1 MSIKIYFTPTLWSI
15 SDWQTK
21 TFRKGFKFWG
31 LYLRWRIFNY
41 FPDVDGLKGHCSS
54 VQFTLYGHNLKR
66 LALSTEFSESICILW
81 RVYGGSCVPLCLKLD
96 GTWVGTVGYVCA
108 PSDFGSHRIQAFSF
122 KWPLISVCPPTFLDL
137 PTALCPCFFWTTLYL
152 VPKSRFSSFFFTNSS
167 SFVIILVTMS
177 PHKTTQ
183 SSNGNTD
190 TDCINDKLDCA

>member
-81 RVYGGSCVPLCLKLD
+81 RVYGGSCVPLCLKAD
-96 GTWVGTVGYVCA
+96 GTWVGSVGYVPLQILAAIASKHFPSNDLWFLFALPHFQTFRRHCA
-108 PSDFGSHRIQAFSF
+108 PASFGLH
-122 KWPLISVCPPTFLDL
+122 CT
-137 PTALCPCFFWTTLYL
+137 
-152 VPKSRFSSFFFTNSS
+152 
-167 SFVIILVTMS
+167 
-177 PHKTTQ
+177 
-183 SSNGNTD
+183 
-190 TDCINDKLDCA
+190 